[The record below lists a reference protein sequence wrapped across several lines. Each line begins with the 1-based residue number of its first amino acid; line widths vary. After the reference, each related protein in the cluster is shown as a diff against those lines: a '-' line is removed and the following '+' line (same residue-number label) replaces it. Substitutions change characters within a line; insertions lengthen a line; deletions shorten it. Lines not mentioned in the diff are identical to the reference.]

1 MASATPEN
9 LRRTRSEG
17 SAPGYDT
24 PRAGP
29 VRVRVSRRTGS
40 PVGRAPPTLPP
51 LDLPRGPL
59 MPSLHSAPAARGPPP
74 TWDVPLF
81 DEPRRVP
88 PTHPPP
94 DQNAESEAAD
104 GLLGMLMESL
114 GYAGPNAKARR
125 ELLSLIFSLTF
136 GFAQVVIII
145 TLLAYSAHHESPTVP
160 GETEWRACERPLG
173 TWNALWLIRVGL
185 GSLLAYWTW
194 RRERAAGIRRA
205 RRQNQS
211 DTELA
216 TQRYLDGRPHYAQ
229 MDHGP
234 TRAPRRQGSRATGLS
249 YEGSRNYNTDSAGN
263 VPQSR
268 LQARVSLCMS
278 FVSLAWFLTAHVLA
292 YTSVNTC
299 RFSAPHLWWLTF
311 GILCILYVMILEIF
325 LLGLLVFILGP
336 VLYLV
341 WNIFLL
347 CLGRHP
353 LQNPHYIKPDI
364 GKLPKSTVQQIPLVL
379 YIPPP
384 PGESTGESPGVTVP
398 PAAHS
403 FPPKSSPTAS
413 AATASSTSPAVPK
426 RRFAF
431 FRRKGGAGAAKNKAR
446 SSPREGGDG
455 AAEKRGAGAGKQ
467 PDSPGAEQDEAD
479 EEDVPWDEMWEKGE
493 HPFVR
498 LEGNRAVCAIC
509 LMDFEE
515 PRRVRGP
522 GAKAAAAAAVSPT
535 GDEQKSAAR
544 GGGADGADAVQE
556 IQVEEVT
563 EEERDALKLDD
574 AGEGPQPLR
583 LLLCGHA
590 FHQTCVDP
598 WLTEVSGRCPT
609 CQRPVEIPQPSK
621 KGKRRQ
627 RT

>member
-1 MASATPEN
+1 MASSANIQPEN
-9 LRRTRSEG
+9 LRRTRSEW
-17 SAPGYDT
+17 SAPGLDT

-59 MPSLHSAPAARGPPP
+59 MPSLHSAPPARGPPP

-88 PTHPPP
+88 PAPPP
-94 DQNAESEAAD
+94 DQNADTEGAD
-104 GLLGMLMESL
+104 GLFGMLMESL

-160 GETEWRACERPLG
+160 GETEWQACERPLG

-205 RRQNQS
+205 RRRNQS

-249 YEGSRNYNTDSAGN
+249 YEGTDSAGN

-364 GKLPKSTVQQIPLVL
+364 GKLPKSIVQQIPLVL

-384 PGESTGESPGVTVP
+384 PGDSAGENPTVTAP

-403 FPPKSSPTAS
+403 FPPKSSST
-413 AATASSTSPAVPK
+413 TTSPAPK

-431 FRRKGGAGAAKNKAR
+431 FRRKAAKNKAR
-446 SSPREGGDG
+446 TSPREGGDG

-467 PDSPGAEQDEAD
+467 PDSPVDGDDEA
-479 EEDVPWDEMWEKGE
+479 EDVPWDEMWEKGE

-515 PRRVRGP
+515 PKRVRGP
-522 GAKAAAAAAVSPT
+522 GAKSAAASP
-535 GDEQKSAAR
+535 GADEPKSTAR
-544 GGGADGADAVQE
+544 EGSDGADAVQE

-621 KGKRRQ
+621 KGKRRR